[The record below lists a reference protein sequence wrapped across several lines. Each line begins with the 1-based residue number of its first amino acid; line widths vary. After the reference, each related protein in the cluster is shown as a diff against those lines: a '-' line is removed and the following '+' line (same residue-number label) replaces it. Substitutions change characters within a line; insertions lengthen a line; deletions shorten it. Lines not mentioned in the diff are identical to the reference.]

1 MYMTVQT
8 YRTEAVPPFIGTME
22 NHNEPEYKP
31 LRVPVDALL
40 RAAQQPLT
48 QEKPVTQKP
57 SASVTKDVASTALFN
72 LKNLP
77 RISELS
83 IEMEWLV
90 DDLIPLEAVV
100 MLSGESGCG
109 KSTLALALASAVAH
123 GERFL
128 GRACKQRH
136 VLIVDKENGPRVYRE
151 RFKRLHIDENEY
163 MHIWGLWQKPEPK
176 GPSAEEI
183 TKLVGEE
190 RPLIIFDSLV
200 AFHDGSELDAD
211 DTRDYMDRFRRL
223 ASLGATVIV
232 IHHTGKGE
240 NTKEYRGSSDIKAS
254 VDVAYLLKSEDPAV
268 LRSLELSCFKS
279 REGILE
285 PVKIEVNEAGQLL
298 SVADTQFEIVERA
311 VREHP
316 RSSTMQIGLF
326 AEEVPGKKVQQIL
339 KLGLAKKRFR
349 RTKGANNA
357 WCWEVIEG

>member
-1 MYMTVQT
+1 
-8 YRTEAVPPFIGTME
+8 ME

-31 LRVPVDALL
+31 LRVPVDILA
-40 RAAQQPLT
+40 RAAQQPLH
-48 QEKPVTQKP
+48 QGKPTTQKP
-57 SASVTKDVASTALFN
+57 STSATRDAASTALFN

-77 RISELS
+77 HISELT

-90 DDLIPLEAVV
+90 DDLIPLESVV

-128 GRACKQRH
+128 GRASKQRH

-151 RFKRLHIDENEY
+151 RFKRMHIDENEY
-163 MHIWGLWQKPEPK
+163 MHIWGLWQTPEPK
-176 GPSAEEI
+176 GPAAEEI
-183 TKLVGEE
+183 AKFVDEE

-200 AFHDGSELDAD
+200 AFHEGSESDAD

-232 IHHTGKGE
+232 IHHTGKGQ

-254 VDVAYLLKSEDPAV
+254 VDVAYLLKSNDPDV

-279 REGILE
+279 REGVLE
-285 PVKIEVNEAGQLL
+285 PVKIEVNEAGEFL
-298 SVADTQFEIVERA
+298 SVADMQFEVVERA
-311 VREHP
+311 VRAHP
-316 RSSTMQIGLF
+316 RSSTMQVGLLV
-326 AEEVPGKKVQQIL
+326 EEVPDKKVQQIL
-339 KLGLAKKRFR
+339 KLGLVTGRFR